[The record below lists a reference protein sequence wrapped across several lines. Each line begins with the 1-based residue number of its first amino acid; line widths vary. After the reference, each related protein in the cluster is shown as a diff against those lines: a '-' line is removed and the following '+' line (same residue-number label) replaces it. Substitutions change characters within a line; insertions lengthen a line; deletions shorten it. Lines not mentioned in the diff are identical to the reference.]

1 MEKWIKVARKL
12 GFEYV
17 QSIYVSTL
25 EFRSDIRSMCALNL
39 CGKYGTCWTCPPI
52 CGDPDTCRRRLK
64 EYSRGFLV
72 ETLIDCRNE
81 SIAELRELVER
92 LHRDR
97 FKVLCQWLYP
107 EHPEALCLISGGC
120 PACETC
126 AWPESCPH
134 PEKAASCLTGYGL
147 LPSQILRENGIRR
160 ENENILGITGFVLLP

>member
-17 QSIYVSTL
+17 QSIDVSTL

-120 PACETC
+120 P
-126 AWPESCPH
+126 H